1 MPDNINLARYAEEII
16 DFFDNTFGLCGDIET
31 MIGDKNH
38 IMIRYK
44 TGNESGEVLRLELTR
59 EGAENV

>member
-1 MPDNINLARYAEEII
+1 MPDKISLARYAEEII
-16 DFFDNTFGLCGDIET
+16 DFFDNTFGLYGEIET

-44 TGNESGEVLRLELTR
+44 TSNESGEVLRLELTR
-59 EGAENV
+59 EGEENV